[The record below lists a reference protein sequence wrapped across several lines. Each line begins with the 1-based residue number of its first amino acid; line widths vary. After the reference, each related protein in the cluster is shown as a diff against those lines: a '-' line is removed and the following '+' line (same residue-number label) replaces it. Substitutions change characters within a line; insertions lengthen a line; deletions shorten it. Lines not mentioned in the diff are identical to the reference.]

1 MESYHRRPSPAIAP
15 RLTLLGIIFSLLA
28 FGRSQAQ
35 TIGEDVCACQPS
47 TIEFTLDFALFCP
60 PVNIT
65 RGDAI
70 AATSCSVNPFG
81 DPSVTDLVPVSVQSI
96 DIMELNQNLQI
107 LVQENIAGS
116 FGDGDTFSYVS
127 IAALPGEITDP
138 ENIPRAIQLNLIGV
152 NQLDEP
158 IINIFIITFTN
169 DCGVYPVLFEG
180 QSAGWVR
187 FVSLYHACLLSCRF
201 SAS

>member
-1 MESYHRRPSPAIAP
+1 MGYDRQTPGVAS
-15 RLTLLGIIFSLLA
+15 RLTLLFGVLFSL
-28 FGRSQAQ
+28 FTSGGGQE
-35 TIGEDVCACQPS
+35 IGVDICACQPA

-65 RGDAI
+65 AGDAV

-96 DIMELNQNLQI
+96 DILELNQNLQI

-116 FGDGDTFSYVS
+116 FKDGDSFSYVS

-138 ENIPRAIQLNLIGV
+138 DNIPRAIQINLIGV

-169 DCGVYPVLFEG
+169 DCGVYPVLYDG

-187 FVSLYHACLLSCRF
+187 FVSIC
-201 SAS
+201 